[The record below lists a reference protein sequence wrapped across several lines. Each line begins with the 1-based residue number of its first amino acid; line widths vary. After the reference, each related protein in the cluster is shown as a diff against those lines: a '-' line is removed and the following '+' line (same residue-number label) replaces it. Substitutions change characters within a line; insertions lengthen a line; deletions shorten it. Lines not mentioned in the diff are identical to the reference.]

1 MSDDLRPIRPKAV
14 PLTRAEPAA
23 AATRHAGTRRHGVLL
38 IGAAGLLLVGV
49 FVVVPGLIER
59 EPPTDS
65 ATTAAPP
72 SAPGNAVAAPGPAA
86 PASSPAEAPI
96 ARIEQEQARTVA
108 QAALSRFVEQ
118 QLRIESEEAALTVRG
133 WGDDALAAAKDLAA
147 AGDAAFVREDF
158 AAAAQSYD
166 AATQALE
173 ALIARG
179 TAMLEESLT
188 AGAAALVARDPDAAL
203 SAFRTAAE
211 VAPKD
216 PRVGAGLAR
225 AERLPEINALLLA
238 ARNDELAGRWS
249 VALEALRK
257 VQALDP
263 DTSGLAE
270 VLARVEAGVARET
283 LQAALSRGFAA
294 LEAGSYEEARSAF
307 EAALRL
313 EPGNPAAQGALEQVA
328 REAELSRLDRIRQRA
343 DLALAEERW
352 DDAEA
357 SFAEALALDPNIQFA
372 IAGRQAARIRRE
384 SAAALAAIIDDPDRL
399 SSARLY
405 AEAAATLEA
414 ARAIIPRGAALDAR
428 IAQVQDIL
436 ERYARPVP
444 VLLRSDNRTQV
455 TVSSVGVLGAFDEKQ
470 LELRPGAYTVVGS
483 RDGCRDVRTRIVV
496 RPDMNPVDIRCSETL

>member
-1 MSDDLRPIRPKAV
+1 MSEDSRPIRPKAV

-23 AATRHAGTRRHGVLL
+23 PATRPTGNRRHGALL
-38 IGAAGLLLVGV
+38 IGAAALLLVGV
-49 FVVVPGLIER
+49 FVVVPGLVER
-59 EPPTDS
+59 APPPSDPAVAPAPS
-65 ATTAAPP
+65 SQADPAAAPD
-72 SAPGNAVAAPGPAA
+72 PAA
-86 PASSPAEAPI
+86 AASPAAEAPL
-96 ARIEQEQARTVA
+96 ARLQQEQARTAA

-118 QLRIESEEAALTVRG
+118 QLRVESDESALNVHG
-133 WGDDALAAAKDLAA
+133 WGDTALAAAKDRAA

-158 AAAAQSYD
+158 AAAAQAYD
-166 AATQALE
+166 AATQELE

-179 TAMLEESLT
+179 TTQLEDSLA
-188 AGAAALVARDPDAAL
+188 AGAAALSARDPEAAL
-203 SAFRTAAE
+203 SAFRAAAE

-216 PRVGAGLAR
+216 PRVEAGLAR

-249 VALEALRK
+249 AALEALRK
-257 VQALDP
+257 VQALDS

-270 VLARVEAGVARET
+270 SLARVEAGVARET
-283 LQAALSRGFAA
+283 LQSTLSRGFAA
-294 LEAGSYEEARSAF
+294 LEAGRHDDARTAF
-307 EAALRL
+307 ETALRL
-313 EPGNPAAQGALEQVA
+313 EPGNPAAQGGLEQVG
-328 REAELSRLDRIRQRA
+328 REAELNRLDRIRQSA

-357 SFAEALALDPNIQFA
+357 LFAEALALDPNIQFA
-372 IAGRQAARIRRE
+372 TTGRQAARIRRE
-384 SAAALAAIIDDPDRL
+384 SAATLAAIVDDPDRL
-399 SSARLY
+399 SSERLY

-414 ARAIIPRGAALDAR
+414 ARAIVPRGAGLDAR
-428 IAQVQDIL
+428 IEQVQDIL

-455 TVSSVGVLGAFDEKQ
+455 TVSSVGVLGTFDEKQ

>member
-14 PLTRAEPAA
+14 PLTRAEPAVPA
-23 AATRHAGTRRHGVLL
+23 NLRTGTRRRGALL
-38 IGAAGLLLVGV
+38 TAAAGLLLIGV
-49 FVVVPGLIER
+49 FVVVPGLVER
-59 EPPTDS
+59 DSPTD
-65 ATTAAPP
+65 
-72 SAPGNAVAAPGPAA
+72 AA
-86 PASSPAEAPI
+86 PATALPSGTPDAAVPDPATADSAAAGTPL
-96 ARIEQEQARTVA
+96 ARVQQEQARAAA

-118 QLRIESEEAALTVRG
+118 QLRIESEQAALSVHG
-133 WGDDALAAAKDLAA
+133 WGDAALAAAKDRAA

-166 AATQALE
+166 AATQELE
-173 ALIARG
+173 ALIARA
-179 TAMLEESLT
+179 TAQLEDSLA
-188 AGAAALVARDPDAAL
+188 AGAAALVARDSAAAL
-203 SAFRTAAE
+203 AAFRTAAE
-211 VAPKD
+211 FAPND
-216 PRVGAGLAR
+216 PRVTAGLAR

-249 VALEALRK
+249 AAVDALRK
-257 VQALDP
+257 VQALDA

-270 VLARVEAGVARET
+270 ALGRAEAGVAREA
-283 LQAALSRGFAA
+283 LQSTLSRGFAA
-294 LEAGSYEEARSAF
+294 LEAGRHEDARSAF

-328 REAELSRLDRIRQRA
+328 REAEVSRLDRIRARA

-357 SFAEALALDPNIQFA
+357 LFAEALALDPNIQFA
-372 IAGRQAARIRRE
+372 IAGRQAARLRRE
-384 SAAALAAIIDDPDRL
+384 STAALAAIVDDPDRL
-399 SSARLY
+399 SSERLY

-414 ARAIIPRGAALDAR
+414 ARAIVPRGAGLDAR
-428 IAQVQDIL
+428 IEQVQDIL

-496 RPDMNPVDIRCSETL
+496 RPDMNPIDIRCSETL